1 MKPLGEWNDYR
12 IRAEGKRIQ
21 IWLNGVQTVDYV
33 EEEAGITDTGMI
45 AVQIHG
51 NATSIVQY
59 KDLRIEE
66 LKQVA
71 K

>member
-1 MKPLGEWNDYR
+1 
-12 IRAEGKRIQ
+12 
-21 IWLNGVQTVDYV
+21 LNGVQTVDYV
-33 EEEAGITDTGMI
+33 EDEAGIADKGII

-59 KDLRIEE
+59 KNLQIEE
-66 LKQVA
+66 LKQTA

>member
-1 MKPLGEWNDYR
+1 
-12 IRAEGKRIQ
+12 
-21 IWLNGVQTVDYV
+21 LNGVQTVDYV

-51 NATSIVQY
+51 NATSVVQY

-66 LKQVA
+66 LKQTA
-71 K
+71 R